1 MDFLKQWTFCVCITL
16 IVSVIF
22 LLFTPRGK
30 LSGFY
35 KMLISLFIFISF
47 LYPLRDFDFKDYD
60 FDYSF
65 SQEEFDASTQK
76 SYETMLRTQI
86 QSVLEQNKIYHS
98 KIDCSVR
105 MDNAE
110 ATVKKVVIAVGDE
123 YELTDVQ
130 SIVFDNLGINAQVIH
145 IGD

>member
-22 LLFTPRGK
+22 LLFTPKGK
-30 LSGFY
+30 LGGFY
-35 KMLISLFIFISF
+35 KMVISLFIFISF
-47 LYPLRDFDFKDYD
+47 LYPLSDFNFNDYD

-65 SQEEFDASTQK
+65 SQNELDSSTQK
-76 SYETMLRTQI
+76 SYETMLKTQL

-98 KIDCSVR
+98 KIDCTVTMKNGEVSVK
-105 MDNAE
+105 N
-110 ATVKKVVIAVGDE
+110 VVIAVGDE
-123 YELTDVQ
+123 YELNDVK
-130 SIVFDNLGINAQVIH
+130 SIVFDNLGINSQVIH

>member
-22 LLFTPRGK
+22 LLFTPKGK
-30 LSGFY
+30 MSGFY
-35 KMLISLFIFISF
+35 KMVISLFVFLSF

-65 SQEEFDASTQK
+65 SQEEFDTSSEK
-76 SYETMLRTQI
+76 SYETMLKTQI

-98 KIDCSVR
+98 SIDCCVKIH
-105 MDNAE
+105 DGE
-110 ATVKKVVIAVGDE
+110 AAVKKVVIAVGDE
-123 YELTDVQ
+123 YEPVSVQ
-130 SIVFDNLGINAQVIH
+130 AVVLDNLGINAQVIH